1 MHQSIQRYGY
11 NSAIKITKQC
21 SARSSVNTSNLECA
35 HKVDTSTLR
44 ADLAQLN
51 QWYPPLKAESQFV
64 TRGVLRGKGHSSS
77 SQSSAPNIC
86 RPSSRTSIQREV
98 NTKQLDRA
106 IQREVDLW
114 RDIALKAKGERFIIR
129 SVPVANKRAMH
140 QKGSKVNRSKSSRMQ
155 LNSVKGKQHISSKV
169 ILLG

>member
-1 MHQSIQRYGY
+1 MNESIQRYGY

-51 QWYPPLKAESQFV
+51 WYPPLKTEAQFV
-64 TRGVLRGKGHSSS
+64 TRGVLRGKGHGSSS
-77 SQSSAPNIC
+77 VQSSTPNFC

-106 IQREVDLW
+106 IQREVDVW
-114 RDIALKAKGERFIIR
+114 RDIALKAESERFITR
-129 SVPVANKRAMH
+129 SVSVANKRAT
-140 QKGSKVNRSKSSRMQ
+140 
-155 LNSVKGKQHISSKV
+155 
-169 ILLG
+169 

>member
-1 MHQSIQRYGY
+1 MQRYGY

-35 HKVDTSTLR
+35 HKVDTTTLR

-51 QWYPPLKAESQFV
+51 QWYPPLKAESWNV
-64 TRGVLRGKGHSSS
+64 TRGALRGKDCGSSS
-77 SQSSAPNIC
+77 STPNSC
-86 RPSSRTSIQREV
+86 RPASRTSIQREV

-114 RDIALKAKGERFIIR
+114 RDIALKAKSESFIAR
-129 SVPVANKRAMH
+129 RVSVVNKRAVS
-140 QKGSKVNRSKSSRMQ
+140 QKGSNVNTSKSSRMQ
-155 LNSVKGKQHISSKV
+155 LNSVKGRQNISSKI
-169 ILLG
+169 ILLA